1 MQGKNGKGDMMEAE
15 NLEVTVQESIGQ
27 ERSLDETERRASAA
41 RVKYASLS
49 LSEEGREIL
58 GEQFTEQEMD
68 SLADQLEEFDQDMAY
83 EAARTLIGKL
93 RQNMQRQQASW
104 MPEHPETF
112 YTGLETFVVR
122 LLKKVSTSATR
133 SYTDRLNARA
143 AEQNKEELV
152 ANVPQRREAYQREFE
167 RVTDAYC
174 ATRAKMTEETVALF
188 NTDDEL
194 TRFETSRAKALERL
208 AGVRKEYAAAQ
219 QVGNR
224 DEMQRLTARETKL
237 VRDISVY
244 EASIDRLAT
253 KVDEHDERIT
263 DYLEDARILEA
274 QKKLVG
280 FIMHEFYGA
289 QRTMHR
295 ATAREPVGGIS
306 AGEMEHDL
314 GTLGRVQYVNRQG
327 QEAGEDL
334 TQLLDELPQY
344 APSPN
349 VHGGGHEGLEAF
361 RTSQQDSLAKVCNRA
376 HLTTQKY
383 RQAYQPTPV

>member
-1 MQGKNGKGDMMEAE
+1 MQGKNGKGDMMETE

-27 ERSLDETERRASAA
+27 ERSLDESERRASAA

-49 LSEEGREIL
+49 LSEEGQEIL
-58 GEQFTEQEMD
+58 GEQFTDQEID
-68 SLADQLEEFDQDMAY
+68 SLAGQLEEFDQDKAY

-93 RQNMQRQQASW
+93 RQNMQRQQDSC
-104 MPEHPETF
+104 MPEHPEMF
-112 YTGLETFVVR
+112 YTGLEKFVVG
-122 LLKKVSTSATR
+122 LLKKVSTSAAKG
-133 SYTDRLNARA
+133 YTGMLNERA
-143 AEQNKEELV
+143 AEQNKDDLV
-152 ANVPQRREAYQREFE
+152 AVVPGRREAYQRELE
-167 RVTDAYC
+167 RVTNAYC
-174 ATRAKMTEETVALF
+174 DVRARMTEETITLF

-194 TRFETSRAKALERL
+194 TRFETSRAEALERL
-208 AGVRKEYAAAQ
+208 EGVRGEYAAAQ

-224 DEMQRLTARETKL
+224 DEMQRLTERETKL

-280 FIMHEFYGA
+280 FLMHEFYGA
-289 QRTMHR
+289 QRTVR
-295 ATAREPVGGIS
+295 RKAASEPVDGIPER
-306 AGEMEHDL
+306 EMEDDL
-314 GTLGRVQYVNRQG
+314 TILERVQYMSRQG

-334 TQLLDELPQY
+334 TKLLDELPQY

-349 VHGGGHEGLEAF
+349 VRGGGHEGLEAF

-376 HLTTQKY
+376 HRTTQKY
-383 RQAYQPTPV
+383 RQAYRPTPV